1 MNNNTIIMPVRK
13 RSPTSG
19 NSTVYTQPTFTTLPE
34 NPQTSFQTMRQVNPD
49 GTSTVY
55 HVHDSIN
62 GGMVGGLPPQ
72 VVLGGGGGIPLQ
84 QTHHIMSQQQQQQ
97 APISGGM
104 VYPSYGQQQQQPNI
118 VYVQSDEYSDSDVES
133 DNEESTALVQHNQSQ
148 QSPKNKKRI
157 KCCLNS
163 KSTSTI
169 CILTSIIFAISF
181 IIGYI
186 FLIDAIVTNNRNN
199 HSSYNNGNQNVMP
212 GSSLRIGSRAYRG
225 IPSHI
230 QHQQDEEGDKVYN
243 TPLNTELEEKLGLTE
258 KYYVVKPMISEISIN
273 KLPTSGV
280 VGGGGGAIGKD
291 NLVGEGYQRP
301 IQVDKQQQHNQ
312 LVQEPRNGN
321 VGVGGEG
328 GSHMKDVV
336 EEQKQQETRTVPG
349 IVPRV
354 SEQDGPVRR
363 RK

>member
-19 NSTVYTQPTFTTLPE
+19 NSVYTTQPTFTTSLPE

-49 GTSTVY
+49 GSSTVY

-62 GGMVGGLPPQ
+62 SNGGLPPQ
-72 VVLGGGGGIPLQ
+72 VILGGGGGGIPLQ
-84 QTHHIMSQQQQQQ
+84 QQTQHIMSQQQ
-97 APISGGM
+97 APISGGI
-104 VYPSYGQQQQQPNI
+104 VYPSYGQQQQPNI

-133 DNEESTALVQHNQSQ
+133 DYEESSALVQHNQSQ
-148 QSPKNKKRI
+148 QSPRNSKKRI

-199 HSSYNNGNQNVMP
+199 HTSNPNYNAMP

-225 IPSHI
+225 GIPSHI
-230 QHQQDEEGDKVYN
+230 QHQQDLEDGGKVYN
-243 TPLNTELEEKLGLTE
+243 TPLNSELEKKLGLTE
-258 KYYVVKPMISEISIN
+258 KYYVVKPVISEINID
-273 KLPTSGV
+273 KLPTEVGV
-280 VGGGGGAIGKD
+280 VGKD
-291 NLVGEGYQRP
+291 NLVGVNDGNQQQYQRP
-301 IQVDKQQQHNQ
+301 IQVDQHNQ
-312 LVQEPRNGN
+312 LVKEPRNGS
-321 VGVGGEG
+321 VVGGS
-328 GSHMKDVV
+328 GSHMKDAI

-363 RK
+363 RR

>member
-34 NPQTSFQTMRQVNPD
+34 NPQTSFQTMRQVNAD
-49 GTSTVY
+49 GSSTVY

-62 GGMVGGLPPQ
+62 GGMGGGLPPQ
-72 VVLGGGGGIPLQ
+72 VVLGGGSGGIPLQ
-84 QTHHIMSQQQQQQ
+84 QTHHIMSQQQQ

-148 QSPKNKKRI
+148 QSPRNRKI